1 MVTHL
6 LKSVRGAGTSV
17 RNFSRE
23 RHKVSNNFSF
33 HNHFPQK
40 YFCACLTNEY

>member
-17 RNFSRE
+17 RNYSRG

-33 HNHFPQK
+33 HNHFHK
-40 YFCACLTNEY
+40 NIFALA